1 MVKMVFFGT
10 YLLMIWQSESHYQHQ
25 NVSEHIYQKIKR
37 LTNNILDHMG
47 APAYT
52 WLLDI
57 IYMLLLSNYT
67 YNAGIKKKKPPIQQY
82 LLQTLA
88 HCYIF
93 YFGNYYI
100 KILMTT
106 VYHHISLGNVNS
118 GLILQKGQT

>member
-1 MVKMVFFGT
+1 MKSAMVKMVFFGT

-67 YNAGIKKKKPPIQQY
+67 YNAGI
-82 LLQTLA
+82 
-88 HCYIF
+88 IF
-93 YFGNYYI
+93 I
-100 KILMTT
+100 KTT
-106 VYHHISLGNVNS
+106 
-118 GLILQKGQT
+118 